1 MLLYVECN
9 GRLKMRKNRVMCVNM
24 YNIYIRV
31 RDNVMY
37 MVVYF
42 NDLNHFDVG
51 NCATCESSE
60 IAAFVLKTF

>member
-1 MLLYVECN
+1 
-9 GRLKMRKNRVMCVNM
+9 MCVNM